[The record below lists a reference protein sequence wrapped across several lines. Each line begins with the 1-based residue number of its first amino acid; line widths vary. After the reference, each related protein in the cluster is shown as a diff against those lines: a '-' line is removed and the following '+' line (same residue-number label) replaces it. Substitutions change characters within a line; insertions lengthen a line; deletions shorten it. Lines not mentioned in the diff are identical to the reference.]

1 MLHNVSKMRMG
12 DQSLHKIL
20 ASISSRV
27 RPFVSGTTKI
37 MKRREAKAITPK
49 PAKRTPVPTSACN
62 NKVLKGQKR
71 REKKNALAQL

>member
-1 MLHNVSKMRMG
+1 MLQNASKMRMG

-27 RPFVSGTTKI
+27 RPFVSGMTKI

-49 PAKRTPVPTSACN
+49 PAKRMPVPTSACN
-62 NKVLKGQKR
+62 NKVLKGQKKD
-71 REKKNALAQL
+71 KKERMR